1 MLHPVDLSL
10 EEVNDPPDVRYLL
23 KPPQGLQGHLGL
35 LGRQHLL
42 AQPQELGLHLLLLLL
57 HGHILFTF
65 FHVSCSDKKAKDTD
79 VVETPVAHA
88 WLGAWPAWLQNV
100 WPAWLPTSPAWL
112 ILAGPLSFRA
122 TCYYYRKFYYRA
134 YFMSPPGC
142 AVGPAPQK
150 RYMGETFFFLFQNLH
165 RYTWYIAVTYIVIL
179 GWDAF
184 VGFWQHGEVLSGQF
198 GIGVGTVMLCLNAVF
213 LGLYVLGCHS
223 CRHIVAG
230 KLNCFSCTKITRTRY
245 SLWQRVTRLNEHHMF
260 WGWVSMI
267 WVGLTDAYIRLCA
280 NGIITDYNTW

>member
-1 MLHPVDLSL
+1 MATGRQAIGGH
-10 EEVNDPPDVRYLL
+10 
-23 KPPQGLQGHLGL
+23 PQGFGATRRTDKWWIEPLWQAGGFLCFVIYANWAAFQG
-35 LGRQHLL
+35 QHYWHEAYLS
-42 AQPQELGLHLLLLLL
+42 PFYSPV
-57 HGHILFTF
+57 LFTNI
-65 FHVSCSDKKAKDTD
+65 AEAG
-79 VVETPVAHA
+79 VEGAAPVAHA

-150 RYMGETFFFLFQNLH
+150 KYKGETFLFLFQNLH

-184 VGFWQHGEVLSGQF
+184 VGFWQDGEVFSGQL

-213 LGLYVLGCHS
+213 LGLYVFGCHS

>member
-1 MLHPVDLSL
+1 MAI
-10 EEVNDPPDVRYLL
+10 
-23 KPPQGLQGHLGL
+23 
-35 LGRQHLL
+35 GRQVIGGHAQGFGSTRRTDRWWIEPLWQATGFL
-42 AQPQELGLHLLLLLL
+42 AFVIYSNWAAFQGQHYWHEAYLSPFYSPV
-57 HGHILFTF
+57 LFTNI
-65 FHVSCSDKKAKDTD
+65 AEAG
-79 VVETPVAHA
+79 VEGGAPLAHA
-88 WLGAWPAWLQNV
+88 WLGAWPDWLRNI
-100 WPAWLPTSPAWL
+100 WPAWLPSSPAWL

-150 RYMGETFFFLFQNLH
+150 KYRGETFLFIFQNLH
-165 RYTWYIAVTYIVIL
+165 RYTWYIAVAYIAIL
-179 GWDAF
+179 SWDAF
-184 VGFWQHGEVLSGQF
+184 VGFWQGGKVFSGQI
-198 GIGVGTVMLCLNAVF
+198 GIGVGTVIMCLNAIF
-213 LGLYVLGCHS
+213 LSLYVFGCHS
-223 CRHIVAG
+223 CRHLVAG

-260 WGWVSMI
+260 WGWVSMV